1 MMSGCWSHVPLSLV
15 NLGEH
20 SHLPLRD
27 DDDAEQQDAHRHT
40 GARRTNFDQRGGG
53 RASLC
58 HLPGLCARGHE
69 RHRHR
74 AWSEEDGPGLDLG
87 RVHDRVRGVVAAAK
101 DDHGQLREGSLPWS
115 TCDGFARA
123 QLSPFAC
130 LPRMHRVL
138 GYGCAYHHGR
148 RRRDVNAHHEIDP
161 CRVSAR
167 LSRWRVDR
175 DVGRCGLLHPS
186 RVTCGG
192 VSQRHFGG
200 TLPKR
205 RPGTR
210 LISVVSVVPCHM
222 YRSA

>member
-1 MMSGCWSHVPLSLV
+1 MTGDVGYNVPWSPV

-20 SHLPLRD
+20 NRLPLRD
-27 DDDAEQQDAHRHT
+27 DDDVEPRGAHRHR
-40 GARRTNFDQRGGG
+40 GARRSNLDQRGGG

-58 HLPGLCARGHE
+58 HLPGLCARGHR

-74 AWSEEDGPGLDLG
+74 AWSEGGGPGLDLG
-87 RVHDRVRGVVAAAK
+87 RVHDRARGVVAAAAK
-101 DDHGQLREGSLPWS
+101 DDHGRLLEGSLPWS
-115 TCDGFARA
+115 TCDGCARA

-138 GYGCAYHHGR
+138 GYGCACHHGR
-148 RRRDVNAHHEIDP
+148 HRDANAHRETDP
-161 CRVSAR
+161 FRASAR
-167 LSRWRVDR
+167 LSRWRVVR

-200 TLPKR
+200 TPPKR

-210 LISVVSVVPCHM
+210 LISAV
-222 YRSA
+222 